1 MEDIGLDYSLYLH
14 EMYISCCLKRAS
26 HVARDVHLMQMDYRV
41 EDGRGISC
49 SRAEGEELVSDQGF
63 DELPAEVR
71 THHTFHYC
79 AQQESKQPSPAPIS
93 RPGLS
98 CCLPSV
104 AGKGSEKG
112 AEDDAPRHE
121 EQPYD
126 GAYEAAARSPP
137 TASAVF
143 AAQHRDEIIQY
154 LYKDDCCQP

>member
-1 MEDIGLDYSLYLH
+1 MADIGLDYSLYLH

-79 AQQESKQPSPAPIS
+79 AQQESKQRAQP
-93 RPGLS
+93 RFQGLV
-98 CCLPSV
+98 CLAASHQF

-121 EQPYD
+121 EQPTMVPMKD
-126 GAYEAAARSPP
+126 RAFPP

>member
-79 AQQESKQPSPAPIS
+79 AQQESSSEPSPDFKAWSVLLPPIS
-93 RPGLS
+93 RRQRLRERGR
-98 CCLPSV
+98 
-104 AGKGSEKG
+104 G
-112 AEDDAPRHE
+112 
-121 EQPYD
+121 
-126 GAYEAAARSPP
+126 
-137 TASAVF
+137 
-143 AAQHRDEIIQY
+143 
-154 LYKDDCCQP
+154 

>member
-79 AQQESKQPSPAPIS
+79 AQQESSSEPSPDFKAC
-93 RPGLS
+93 LS

-112 AEDDAPRHE
+112 AEDECPKA
-121 EQPYD
+121 
-126 GAYEAAARSPP
+126 
-137 TASAVF
+137 
-143 AAQHRDEIIQY
+143 
-154 LYKDDCCQP
+154 

>member
-79 AQQESKQPSPAPIS
+79 AQQESKQRAQP
-93 RPGLS
+93 RFQGLV
-98 CCLPSV
+98 CLAASHQF
-104 AGKGSEKG
+104 AGKGDRKS
-112 AEDDAPRHE
+112 
-121 EQPYD
+121 
-126 GAYEAAARSPP
+126 
-137 TASAVF
+137 VV
-143 AAQHRDEIIQY
+143 
-154 LYKDDCCQP
+154 

>member
-79 AQQESKQPSPAPIS
+79 AQQESKQRAQQSIARTGVS
-93 RPGLS
+93 
-98 CCLPSV
+98 
-104 AGKGSEKG
+104 
-112 AEDDAPRHE
+112 AEPRVE
-121 EQPYD
+121 ALVEQTGRVTD
-126 GAYEAAARSPP
+126 HH
-137 TASAVF
+137 TASSLHETGQPSRIGV
-143 AAQHRDEIIQY
+143 AQHQHGRQ
-154 LYKDDCCQP
+154 DDGLV

>member
-26 HVARDVHLMQMDYRV
+26 HVARDVHLMQMDYRA
-41 EDGRGISC
+41 EDGRVISC

-79 AQQESKQPSPAPIS
+79 AQQESKQRAQP
-93 RPGLS
+93 RFQGLV
-98 CCLPSV
+98 CLAASHQF

>member
-71 THHTFHYC
+71 THHTFHYLLPPI
-79 AQQESKQPSPAPIS
+79 SSPAKAP
-93 RPGLS
+93 RKGPRMMPQGMKNNPTMVPMRQPRVPHRLPPLYL
-98 CCLPSV
+98 LPSI
-104 AGKGSEKG
+104 GTK
-112 AEDDAPRHE
+112 
-121 EQPYD
+121 
-126 GAYEAAARSPP
+126 
-137 TASAVF
+137 
-143 AAQHRDEIIQY
+143 
-154 LYKDDCCQP
+154 

>member
-49 SRAEGEELVSDQGF
+49 SRAEGEGLVSDQGF

-79 AQQESKQPSPAPIS
+79 AQQESKQRAQP
-93 RPGLS
+93 RFQGLV
-98 CCLPSV
+98 CLAASHQF

-112 AEDDAPRHE
+112 AEMMPQGMKNNPTMVPMRQPRVPH
-121 EQPYD
+121 
-126 GAYEAAARSPP
+126 RLPP
-137 TASAVF
+137 L
-143 AAQHRDEIIQY
+143 Y
-154 LYKDDCCQP
+154 LLPSIGTK

>member
-14 EMYISCCLKRAS
+14 EMCISCCLKRTS
-26 HVARDVHLMQMDYRV
+26 RVARDVHLMQMDYRV
-41 EDGRGISC
+41 EDGRRISC
-49 SRAEGEELVSDQGF
+49 SRAEREGLASDQGF

-71 THHTFHYC
+71 THHAFHYC
-79 AQQESKQPSPAPIS
+79 AQQESKQRAQP
-93 RPGLS
+93 RFQGLV
-98 CCLPSV
+98 CLAASHQF

-126 GAYEAAARSPP
+126 GAYKAAARSPP
-137 TASAVF
+137 AASAVF

>member
-71 THHTFHYC
+71 THHTFH
-79 AQQESKQPSPAPIS
+79 
-93 RPGLS
+93 
-98 CCLPSV
+98 
-104 AGKGSEKG
+104 
-112 AEDDAPRHE
+112 PRHE

>member
-49 SRAEGEELVSDQGF
+49 SRAEGEGLVSDQGF

-79 AQQESKQPSPAPIS
+79 AQQESKQRAQP
-93 RPGLS
+93 RFQGLVCLAASHQIGRAS
-98 CCLPSV
+98 CRERV
-104 AGKGSEKG
+104 
-112 AEDDAPRHE
+112 
-121 EQPYD
+121 
-126 GAYEAAARSPP
+126 
-137 TASAVF
+137 
-143 AAQHRDEIIQY
+143 
-154 LYKDDCCQP
+154 

>member
-79 AQQESKQPSPAPIS
+79 AQQESKQRAQPRFQGLVLLPPISSPAKAP
-93 RPGLS
+93 RKGPRMMPQGMKNNPTMVPMRQPRVPHRLPPLYL
-98 CCLPSV
+98 LPSI
-104 AGKGSEKG
+104 GTK
-112 AEDDAPRHE
+112 
-121 EQPYD
+121 
-126 GAYEAAARSPP
+126 
-137 TASAVF
+137 
-143 AAQHRDEIIQY
+143 
-154 LYKDDCCQP
+154 

>member
-79 AQQESKQPSPAPIS
+79 AQQESKQRAHETGRNLVCRLLLEKKKTAMSGI
-93 RPGLS
+93 GLS
-98 CCLPSV
+98 RLGFYRCF
-104 AGKGSEKG
+104 GDE
-112 AEDDAPRHE
+112 R
-121 EQPYD
+121 Y
-126 GAYEAAARSPP
+126 
-137 TASAVF
+137 F
-143 AAQHRDEIIQY
+143 A
-154 LYKDDCCQP
+154 K

>member
-79 AQQESKQPSPAPIS
+79 AQQESKQRAQP
-93 RPGLS
+93 RFQGLV
-98 CCLPSV
+98 CLAASH
-104 AGKGSEKG
+104 
-112 AEDDAPRHE
+112 DAPRHE

>member
-1 MEDIGLDYSLYLH
+1 MF
-14 EMYISCCLKRAS
+14 
-26 HVARDVHLMQMDYRV
+26 ARDVHLMQMDYRV

-79 AQQESKQPSPAPIS
+79 AQQESKQRAQPRFQGWSVLLPPISSPAKAP
-93 RPGLS
+93 R
-98 CCLPSV
+98 
-104 AGKGSEKG
+104 KG
-112 AEDDAPRHE
+112 PRMMPQRHE

-137 TASAVF
+137 TASLYLLPSIGTNNPVS
-143 AAQHRDEIIQY
+143 IQGRLLPDHKSNCVVETAPY
-154 LYKDDCCQP
+154 P

>member
-14 EMYISCCLKRAS
+14 EMYISCCLRRAS
-26 HVARDVHLMQMDYRV
+26 HVARDAHLMQMDYCV
-41 EDGRGISC
+41 DGGRQISC
-49 SRAEGEELVSDQGF
+49 SQAEGEEMVSDQGF
-63 DELPAEVR
+63 DELPAEVC
-71 THHTFHYC
+71 TYDTFHYC
-79 AQQESKQPSPAPIS
+79 AQQESKQRAQP
-93 RPGLS
+93 RFQGLV
-98 CCLPSV
+98 CLAASHQF

-126 GAYEAAARSPP
+126 GAYKAAARSPP
-137 TASAVF
+137 AASAVF

>member
-71 THHTFHYC
+71 THHTFHYK
-79 AQQESKQPSPAPIS
+79 AWSVLLPPISSPAKAP
-93 RPGLS
+93 RKGPRMMPQGMKNNPTMVPMRQPRVPHRLPPLYL
-98 CCLPSV
+98 LPSI
-104 AGKGSEKG
+104 GTK
-112 AEDDAPRHE
+112 
-121 EQPYD
+121 
-126 GAYEAAARSPP
+126 
-137 TASAVF
+137 
-143 AAQHRDEIIQY
+143 
-154 LYKDDCCQP
+154 

>member
-79 AQQESKQPSPAPIS
+79 AQQESKQRAQP
-93 RPGLS
+93 RFQGLV
-98 CCLPSV
+98 CLAASHQLRRQR
-104 AGKGSEKG
+104 SEKG
-112 AEDDAPRHE
+112 PRMMPQGMKNNPTMVPMR
-121 EQPYD
+121 QP
-126 GAYEAAARSPP
+126 RVPHRLPP
-137 TASAVF
+137 L
-143 AAQHRDEIIQY
+143 Y
-154 LYKDDCCQP
+154 LLPSIGTK

>member
-79 AQQESKQPSPAPIS
+79 AQQESKQRAQPRLVEPLRDGFEDAGDEGPAFAF
-93 RPGLS
+93 GLGQFVGDM
-98 CCLPSV
+98 LV
-104 AGKGSEKG
+104 VLGFEIAQG
-112 AEDDAPRHE
+112 D
-121 EQPYD
+121 
-126 GAYEAAARSPP
+126 
-137 TASAVF
+137 VF
-143 AAQHRDEIIQY
+143 EFALDVV
-154 LYKDDCCQP
+154 

>member
-26 HVARDVHLMQMDYRV
+26 HVARDAHLMQMDYCV
-41 EDGRGISC
+41 DGGRQISC
-49 SRAEGEELVSDQGF
+49 SQAEGEEMVSDQGF
-63 DELPAEVR
+63 DELPAEVC
-71 THHTFHYC
+71 TYDTFHYC
-79 AQQESKQPSPAPIS
+79 AQQESKQRAQP
-93 RPGLS
+93 RFQGLV
-98 CCLPSV
+98 CLAASHQF

>member
-71 THHTFHYC
+71 TH
-79 AQQESKQPSPAPIS
+79 QESKQRAQP
-93 RPGLS
+93 RFQGLV
-98 CCLPSV
+98 CLAASHQF